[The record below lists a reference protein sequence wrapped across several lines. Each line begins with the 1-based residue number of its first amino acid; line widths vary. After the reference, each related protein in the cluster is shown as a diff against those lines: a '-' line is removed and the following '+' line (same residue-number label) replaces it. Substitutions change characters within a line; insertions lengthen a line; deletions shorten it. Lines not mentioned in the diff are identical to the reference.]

1 MTQIV
6 SRTCI
11 KPSSPTPHNLK
22 TFKLSLLDQLSP
34 PIHGNT
40 TFFFH
45 TDVGATTTDP
55 NLEFSRKSQLLQQS
69 ISDTLTRFYPLVGRL
84 LDASPIDCNDD
95 GGFFI
100 ECQCDS
106 PLSEFLSKPNF
117 ETLDQFLPATDPE
130 TLEWSKGSMWLIKF
144 SCDGTTVSVSLS
156 HKIVDI
162 ASLLTLLK
170 SWTETCRGLSE
181 PILPNF
187 TGFSLLSPKEIPGM
201 SASMKI
207 SDDKFKIGFVISA
220 TKIAVLKEKGI
231 SMIGWEQ
238 YYPSRG
244 ELVLAKLWKC
254 AAAVVKSKTGSFK
267 PTVLFQGVNLR
278 GRMDPP
284 LPDTVFGNFVWPF
297 AVIVEEES
305 VGEKS

>member
-40 TFFFH
+40 TFFFP
-45 TDVGATTTDP
+45 TDVQPLATTNP

-69 ISDTLTRFYPLVGRL
+69 ISDTLTRFYPLAGRL
-84 LDASPIDCNDD
+84 LDASTIDYNDD

-100 ECQCDS
+100 EARCDS
-106 PLSEFLSKPNF
+106 PLSDFLSKPNF
-117 ETLDQFLPATDPE
+117 ETLDQFLPTTDPE
-130 TLEWSKGSMWLIKF
+130 TLELPKGSMWLIKF
-144 SCDGTTVSVSLS
+144 SCGGTTVSVSLS
-156 HKIVDI
+156 QKIIDI

-187 TGFSLLSPKEIPGM
+187 TGFSLLPPKEIPGM
-201 SASMKI
+201 SASVKI
-207 SDDKFKIGFVISA
+207 SGDKFKIGRFVISA
-220 TKIAVLKEKGI
+220 SKIAELREKVI
-231 SMIGWEQ
+231 SMIGREQ
-238 YYPSRG
+238 HYPSRV

-254 AAAVVKSKTGSFK
+254 NGSGCQIKNRVFQAHRVVSRSE
-267 PTVLFQGVNLR
+267 
-278 GRMDPP
+278 PP
-284 LPDTVFGNFVWPF
+284 R
-297 AVIVEEES
+297 
-305 VGEKS
+305 

>member
-22 TFKLSLLDQLSP
+22 TFKLSLLDQLSL

-45 TDVGATTTDP
+45 ADVGATTTNP

-69 ISDTLTRFYPLVGRL
+69 ISDTLTRFYPIVGRL
-84 LDASPIDCNDD
+84 LDASTINRNDD

-100 ECQCDS
+100 EARCDS
-106 PLSEFLSKPNF
+106 SLSFLPPTLKPNF
-117 ETLDQFLPATDPE
+117 ETLDQFLPATDPK

-144 SCDGTTVSVSLS
+144 SCGTTVSVSLS

-187 TGFSLLSPKEIPGM
+187 TGFSLLPPKEIPGM
-201 SASMKI
+201 SASMKFPTI
-207 SDDKFKIGFVISA
+207 SS
-220 TKIAVLKEKGI
+220 
-231 SMIGWEQ
+231 
-238 YYPSRG
+238 
-244 ELVLAKLWKC
+244 
-254 AAAVVKSKTGSFK
+254 KSGS
-267 PTVLFQGVNLR
+267 
-278 GRMDPP
+278 
-284 LPDTVFGNFVWPF
+284 
-297 AVIVEEES
+297 
-305 VGEKS
+305 

>member
-45 TDVGATTTDP
+45 TDVGATTDP

-231 SMIGWEQ
+231 SMIG
-238 YYPSRG
+238 
-244 ELVLAKLWKC
+244 
-254 AAAVVKSKTGSFK
+254 
-267 PTVLFQGVNLR
+267 
-278 GRMDPP
+278 
-284 LPDTVFGNFVWPF
+284 
-297 AVIVEEES
+297 
-305 VGEKS
+305 